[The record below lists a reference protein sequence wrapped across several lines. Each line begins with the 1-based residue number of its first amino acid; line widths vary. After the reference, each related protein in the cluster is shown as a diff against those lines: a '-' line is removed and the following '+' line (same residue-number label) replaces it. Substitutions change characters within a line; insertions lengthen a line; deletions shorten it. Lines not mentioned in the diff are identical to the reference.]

1 MSSGRCL
8 WLSQGHSLIPELDT
22 SMAFSLIRNNDWDS
36 QSSQFQGNVGDSGAT
51 VGQMCSKTVKGKT
64 SKAMGAKGKVGMV
77 VLSKVKTKDAFYGRG
92 VSIRWRFYAS
102 GQETSASRTRRAPSC
117 TGRPL
122 GSGRKIGREQEGRK
136 QVLYLLAT
144 QWIPFWG
151 SDGIPSMGIF
161 TTEGGRN
168 WGWRKTVGKQ
178 INTKTAT

>member
-1 MSSGRCL
+1 ML
-8 WLSQGHSLIPELDT
+8 
-22 SMAFSLIRNNDWDS
+22 
-36 QSSQFQGNVGDSGAT
+36 
-51 VGQMCSKTVKGKT
+51 
-64 SKAMGAKGKVGMV
+64 
-77 VLSKVKTKDAFYGRG
+77 FYGRG

-122 GSGRKIGREQEGRK
+122 RSGRKIGHEQEGRK

-178 INTKTAT
+178 INTKTATWVFSTRRKMHKCTVEEPPFSSHPDQVLRAAVNTGAHRGTTAQLPTVLQPRIQAGIQPGVSLQRI